1 MATSSEEMI
10 ISEESVLVDE
20 TLLAEGSPK
29 RLSTTP
35 SSSSLSSEEE
45 EEEEGVPA
53 KGAIDQFINL
63 SHWISCFCVVT
74 FDLELGQA
82 IEVWTTLYVYPCTY
96 MYLPAID
103 LSYSL
108 RG

>member
-45 EEEEGVPA
+45 EEGVPA

-63 SHWISCFCVVT
+63 SHWVSCFCVVT

-82 IEVWTTLYVYPCTY
+82 IEVQATLYVYPCTY

-103 LSYSL
+103 LLYSL

>member
-10 ISEESVLVDE
+10 TSEDSVLVDD

-29 RLSTTP
+29 GLSTSP

-45 EEEEGVPA
+45 EGVTA
-53 KGAIDQFINL
+53 KGAIDQFGSL
-63 SHWISCFCVVT
+63 SHWLSCFCVVT

-82 IEVWTTLYVYPCTY
+82 IEVGTTVHVHE
-96 MYLPAID
+96 
-103 LSYSL
+103 
-108 RG
+108 